1 MPGPGR
7 WREAWHGPPDRA
19 CDLDGGAARIRQGRP
34 GAWGNGQTG
43 LAPCRCR
50 ELLAPGYPGEV
61 ACRYR
66 YRDGGG
72 EIGVIASVTQP
83 FCRGCTRA
91 RLSAEGSLYTC
102 LFAGAGHDLRGP
114 LRGGASDEALRAQ
127 VASVWTRRADRY
139 SELRS
144 LATRPEQKVEMSH
157 IGG

>member
-1 MPGPGR
+1 M
-7 WREAWHGPPDRA
+7 
-19 CDLDGGAARIRQGRP
+19 
-34 GAWGNGQTG
+34 
-43 LAPCRCR
+43 
-50 ELLAPGYPGEV
+50 
-61 ACRYR
+61 
-66 YRDGGG
+66 
-72 EIGVIASVTQP
+72 IASVTQP

-144 LATRPEQKVEMSH
+144 LATRPKQKVEMSH